1 MDAIARPVQCAQRTA
16 SAVLFFWFNVVLMVS
31 TARWYRSQIMLTLRR
46 FQNGFLVRLFWALG
60 FGVSVAATGVAFAQE
75 AIYRCGQEY
84 TNAPS
89 DVRQC
94 ERLAPQAV
102 TVITGTRPS
111 PTPARAPVS
120 APSAASSEG
129 RSTEP
134 ARALSP
140 QQAERDLHARTIVG
154 HELDKARQQLTVLVQ
169 EYNDGEPV
177 KWASESR
184 HHQRYLDRVS
194 SLKASIERT
203 QRDIDSL
210 QRELDRRPAVVSTRT
225 P

>member
-1 MDAIARPVQCAQRTA
+1 MYAIARPVQCAQRTA

-31 TARWYRSQIMLTLRR
+31 TASWHRSQIMLTLRR
-46 FQNGFLVRLFWALG
+46 FQNGFMVRQIWALG
-60 FGVSVAATGVAFAQE
+60 FGVSVAAIGVASAQE

-102 TVITGTRPS
+102 TVISGTRPS
-111 PTPARAPVS
+111 NARPPAS
-120 APSAASSEG
+120 APSAASNEG